1 MQEMLLRSIL
11 AACDGS
17 VIAFRQKAL
26 KALAGVVERDPSL
39 FTQVSKLLVRRSQ
52 RLTPDKPEIE
62 RTLEQR
68 MLDQSPAVRDAA
80 LELLSRYVAY
90 NAKLA
95 SQYLPRILLRVAVS
109 ASLVTSKTSSRRLHR
124 RMPVSV
130 FASE

>member
-1 MQEMLLRSIL
+1 MNQ
-11 AACDGS
+11 
-17 VIAFRQKAL
+17 
-26 KALAGVVERDPSL
+26 
-39 FTQVSKLLVRRSQ
+39 
-52 RLTPDKPEIE
+52 PEIE

-109 ASLVTSKTSSRRLHR
+109 ASVVTAKTFSRRLHR
-124 RMPVSV
+124 RTLVSV